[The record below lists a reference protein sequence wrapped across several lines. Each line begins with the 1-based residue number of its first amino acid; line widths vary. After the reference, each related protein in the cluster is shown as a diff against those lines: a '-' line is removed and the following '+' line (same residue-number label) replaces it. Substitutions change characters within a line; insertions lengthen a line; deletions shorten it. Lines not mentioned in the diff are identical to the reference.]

1 MIEAEKFI
9 DKKPE
14 EEIKYT
20 LRRHPFTFFSIVFL
34 FSILFLIPVGLYFLI
49 SNIFPELLANQ
60 ELVYVF
66 LVLLCSIYYLSLS
79 IFFFA
84 QYIDFYLDLWV
95 ITSERIIDIE
105 QFGLFSR
112 SVSELDLYRIQDV
125 TTDIHGVFPTILNYG
140 NVKVKTASENVE
152 IVFKNVPHPPEVRS
166 HIIHLADLQTTQD
179 KKRDNRVAD
188 HRKKEKK

>member
-9 DKKPE
+9 DKKSD

-20 LRRHPFTFFSIVFL
+20 LRRHPITFLSIIFFFLLLFIIPAGVF
-34 FSILFLIPVGLYFLI
+34 FLING
-49 SNIFPELLANQ
+49 IFPELITEQ
-60 ELVYVF
+60 GVVYIF
-66 LVLLCSIYYLSLS
+66 LVLFGSVYYLSISL
-79 IFFFA
+79 FFFA
-84 QYIDFYLDLWV
+84 KYIDFYLDLWV
-95 ITSERIIDIE
+95 ITTERVIDIE

-125 TTDIHGVFPTILNYG
+125 TTDIHGVFPTLFNYG

-166 HIIHLADLQTTQD
+166 HIIHLADLQTTED
-179 KKRDNRVAD
+179 DRVGEDHKKP
-188 HRKKEKK
+188 KQ